1 MLAPDLLSVAKVLQ
15 FNHST
20 FRGLTLHHF
29 SFFFWAQIRYSCVC
43 SVWIFPPVLRLRVLF
58 LGRPFLVMRVQVLPL
73 HFRHNKLTSFQRQ
86 LNLYG
91 FQRIAKGS
99 EAGRYKHEQFMRGRP
114 EAAAQIRRE
123 AKDELGNRV
132 RPGGFTGRSSG
143 GGFGGA
149 GGVDDG
155 GSDGEDTGDDYLASL
170 RAQPPR
176 PGGRSGTRGHS
187 HAAMASHQGGSSNST
202 STGPSLAARGERSL
216 RHAPSSRRSFGG
228 GAGRE
233 EGSHSPEAQPRYA
246 PDPEE
251 EAEDDR
257 SAALAMLNIARS
269 LSTESLKPEPL
280 SPAPNEADTIGN
292 TSAAGSSSS
301 SGFGEG
307 GFSVGGGS
315 FCEDRIDLVAALNA
329 SKSREA
335 ELSAQ
340 VERLQAQ
347 VARLEAT
354 LRGPTSPASA
364 LGGETSSSSNAA
376 AAVSQ
381 QAHGSVSD
389 GGSEDDE
396 EKGGDSDN
404 SSAGEKRRWR
414 MDTNED
420 HSEAS
425 DDHHHLIH
433 LHSGAGAGAKGEE
446 ARKRVKEQQSGSPP
460 PSPGD
465 SSGSAGSMPSPLSS
479 RSTSDRCLSP
489 ALAEPPATAQA
500 ASQ

>member
-1 MLAPDLLSVAKVLQ
+1 
-15 FNHST
+15 
-20 FRGLTLHHF
+20 
-29 SFFFWAQIRYSCVC
+29 
-43 SVWIFPPVLRLRVLF
+43 
-58 LGRPFLVMRVQVLPL
+58 
-73 HFRHNKLTSFQRQ
+73 
-86 LNLYG
+86 LYG

-123 AKDELGNRV
+123 AKDEQGNRV
-132 RPGGFTGRSSG
+132 RPGGFSGRSSG
-143 GGFGGA
+143 GGFGGGGA
-149 GGVDDG
+149 GGDDNG
-155 GSDGEDTGDDYLASL
+155 GSDGDDAGDDYLASL

-187 HAAMASHQGGSSNST
+187 HAAMASHQGSH
-202 STGPSLAARGERSL
+202 AAGFSQGHGERSL
-216 RHAPSSRRSFGG
+216 RHAPSSSRRSFGSGG
-228 GAGRE
+228 GAARDDD
-233 EGSHSPEAQPRYA
+233 SHSPEAQPRYA
-246 PDPEE
+246 PDPEA

-280 SPAPNEADTIGN
+280 SPPPNESDEVGTA
-292 TSAAGSSSS
+292 SAAGSSSS
-301 SGFGEG
+301 GLGEG

-340 VERLQAQ
+340 VERLQSQ
-347 VARLEAT
+347 VASLEAA
-354 LRGPTSPASA
+354 LRAPTPSNPGAV
-364 LGGETSSSSNAA
+364 GEPGSAA
-376 AAVSQ
+376 AAGHP
-381 QAHGSVSD
+381 AHAPLSD
-389 GGSEDDE
+389 GASEEDE
-396 EKGGDSDN
+396 EKGGDSDSG

-414 MDTNED
+414 MDTNDD

-425 DDHHHLIH
+425 DDHPLHFH
-433 LHSGAGAGAKGEE
+433 HSGAGAIAGAAKGDE
-446 ARKRVKEQQSGSPP
+446 ARKRAKEERSGSPP

-489 ALAEPPATAQA
+489 AMAEPSATAQA
-500 ASQ
+500 AGQ